1 MLAIENRLRYLAISL
16 NTNDLYDID
25 TDKEKP
31 YLNAI
36 PDDLLTMTKSL
47 LPQNYKSLL
56 KLILSALFNDQNVL
70 SQLHVVK
77 EQVEEIRKT
86 SRLKLIKKY
95 VIERALETSV
105 LFFKKP
111 TNQPQNPANR
121 ILKESNLNPLNKPR
135 NCSTST
141 PARKLPK
148 QSGFPSNIPAHLQK

>member
-16 NTNDLYDID
+16 NRNDLYEID

-70 SQLHVVK
+70 SQLHVVEK
-77 EQVEEIRKT
+77 EVEEIRKT

-111 TNQPQNPANR
+111 TNQPQNPTR

-141 PARKLPK
+141 PAFSKMAG
-148 QSGFPSNIPAHLQK
+148 S

>member
-1 MLAIENRLRYLAISL
+1 MG
-16 NTNDLYDID
+16 
-25 TDKEKP
+25 
-31 YLNAI
+31 
-36 PDDLLTMTKSL
+36 
-47 LPQNYKSLL
+47 
-56 KLILSALFNDQNVL
+56 SALFNDQNVL

-77 EQVEEIRKT
+77 DEVEEIRKP

-105 LFFKKP
+105 LFFRKP
-111 TNQPQNPANR
+111 TNQPQNPTR

-148 QSGFPSNIPAHLQK
+148 QSGFPSNIQAHL